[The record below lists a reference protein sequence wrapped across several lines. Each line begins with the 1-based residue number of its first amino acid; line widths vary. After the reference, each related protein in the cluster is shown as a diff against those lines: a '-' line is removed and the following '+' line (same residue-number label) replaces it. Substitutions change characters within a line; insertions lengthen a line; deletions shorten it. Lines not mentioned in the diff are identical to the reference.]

1 MVLSQKRVVGP
12 FMAGNGF
19 CTKVWSSTILGS
31 GSWSR
36 PGRSNRLQMDW
47 CSSDADVFTVYCGDE
62 RAEYESEA
70 LELLHLP
77 SNPHLWP
84 WTVVSDQRNGIT
96 DISRAMIS
104 FSGCLGFL
112 LEIGWGAWSS
122 QRDLV
127 SPAKLAEN
135 TVPSLQKTW
144 RAGWLEG
151 DLGFST

>member
-1 MVLSQKRVVGP
+1 MLWFSVR
-12 FMAGNGF
+12 
-19 CTKVWSSTILGS
+19 KVWWGYSRLGMASALNGGVILGS

-47 CSSDADVFTVYCGDE
+47 CSSDADVFTVYCSDE

-70 LELLHLP
+70 LEILHLP
-77 SNPHLWP
+77 SHPHLWL

-96 DISRAMIS
+96 DISREMIS

-122 QRDLV
+122 QRDLA
-127 SPAKLAEN
+127 SPVKLAQN

-144 RAGWLEG
+144 MAGWLEG